1 MEVTLCE
8 SEEYLNQLAVNF
20 TASLTNFGSL
30 ETVELEIGGKKRRVT
45 LKNRHQFVRNICTW
59 HLIGN
64 HNIIITHALF
74 IIMDLTVSYMF
85 L

>member
-30 ETVELEIGGKKRRVT
+30 ETVELEIGGKERRVT
-45 LKNRHQFVRNICTW
+45 LKNRHQFVRKICTW

-64 HNIIITHALF
+64 HNHNIITH
-74 IIMDLTVSYMF
+74 F
-85 L
+85 LSSWT

>member
-45 LKNRHQFVRNICTW
+45 QE
-59 HLIGN
+59 
-64 HNIIITHALF
+64 
-74 IIMDLTVSYMF
+74 
-85 L
+85 